1 MDKECGKAVYSF
13 KKDGRGRVSRG
24 MGHWNQNLKVR
35 EGAKRVPRGRGF
47 QAEGRSRASCPGRF
61 QGPGGGL
68 WLSRVD
74 SGKGTR

>member
-1 MDKECGKAVYSF
+1 MWERAVCSF
-13 KKDGRGRVSRG
+13 KKDGGGRVSRG

-47 QAEGRSRASCPGRF
+47 QAEGRSSAGRF